1 MKKAEVAAYFQKFE
15 DAEKTYLDMDR
26 RYNVDKNLMYL
37 RIFKQILT
45 HLVLMNFY
53 ILQRS

>member
-1 MKKAEVAAYFQKFE
+1 MKKTEVAAYFQKFE

-26 RYNVDKNLMYL
+26 RYNLIYP

-45 HLVLMNFY
+45 HLVPMNFY
-53 ILQRS
+53 ILQWS